1 MALTLTN
8 RAKHMLIV
16 DLNNGEAVYLLPGQT
31 SNQIDAGQIN
41 SNEKISK
48 MVRVNALSI
57 YEAANGGAEAEAKEQ
72 MKAAGVGKTRLPKA

>member
-57 YEAANGGAEAEAKEQ
+57 GEAANGGVEAEAKEQ
-72 MKAAGVGKTRLPKA
+72 IKASGVGKTRLPKA